1 MNKVRNFPNI
11 DAINR
16 FVETEN
22 AVIMQVTPI
31 VANYGVVESFI
42 VLYYI
47 LIRLSI
53 SIFEIIR

>member
-1 MNKVRNFPNI
+1 MNKVGNFPNI

-31 VANYGVVESFI
+31 IANYGIIESFI

-47 LIRLSI
+47 DRTR
-53 SIFEIIR
+53 EM

>member
-31 VANYGVVESFI
+31 IGHYGIIESFI

-47 LIRLSI
+47 DRTR
-53 SIFEIIR
+53 EM

>member
-1 MNKVRNFPNI
+1 MNKVRSFMNI

-31 VANYGVVESFI
+31 IGHYGIIESFI

-47 LIRLSI
+47 DRTR
-53 SIFEIIR
+53 EM